1 MTCWTS
7 FFNKA
12 LLLTALLLLAGT
24 WGCARYRTEITVF
37 VPGTGEAEKE
47 MEAVERDEAAP
58 LPGDILIAVMP
69 VENLSATGAP
79 LDEIEQSVRIRLARS
94 GFRLLDGAA
103 FEQFRKKQRMRYIGG
118 LNGVLGEAL
127 QRELGVDAVLITSLE
142 AYREMDPPQI
152 SLIARL
158 VATGPNPEIIWID
171 SIGLSGDE
179 SRGLLDLKRIRDP
192 GVLLDKAVDGLIGS
206 LVAVVQTKPARD
218 EGYFSFIPES
228 WKAQGPGAL
237 TSPSYR
243 LNRKYL
249 PYDYFRSPL
258 IDPEK
263 EYAVAV
269 LPMLDLAVR
278 KQAGIIAQLHYVRE
292 LFNSTDFKILEPGV
306 VRQGLLEIR
315 AIMPFGPSL
324 AETDLITSDQLL
336 GADLVFAGKVFDY
349 QNTSINP
356 KVDYSMQVIEKTSRR
371 VVFGT
376 RTFNTGLDRV
386 FFYDFGR
393 VYTAHNLLREMAKVT
408 VQLLTAPSRPW
419 DRPEDFIVHRL
430 PWSGEPPA
438 RNYVMVAAAGGKLAV
453 GSCQSAALELP

>member
-12 LLLTALLLLAGT
+12 ALLIALLLLAGIC
-24 WGCARYRTEITVF
+24 GCARYRTEITVF
-37 VPGTGEAEKE
+37 IPSPGETEKE
-47 MEAVERDEAAP
+47 TEAGGREEAAP
-58 LPGDILIAVMP
+58 LPGDILIAVLP
-69 VENLSATGAP
+69 VENVSATDAP
-79 LDEIEQSVRIRLARS
+79 LDAIEQSIRIRLARS

-103 FEQFRKKQRMRYIGG
+103 FEQFRKKNRMRYIGG
-118 LNGVLGEAL
+118 LNGVLGEAM

-142 AYREMDPPQI
+142 AYRETDPPQI

-158 VATGPNPEIIWID
+158 VASGPNPEIIWID

-179 SRGLLDLKRIRDP
+179 SRGLLDLKLIRDP

-206 LVAVVQTKPARD
+206 MVAVVQTKPSR
-218 EGYFSFIPES
+218 EGGHLSFAEL
-228 WKAQGPGAL
+228 WKTGGGGTA
-237 TSPSYR
+237 TPSR

-292 LFNSTDFKILEPGV
+292 LFNSTDFNILEPGV
-306 VRQGLLEIR
+306 VREGLLEIR

-336 GADLVFAGKVFDY
+336 GVDLVFAGKVFDY
-349 QNTSINP
+349 QNTSFNP
-356 KVDYSMQVIEKTSRR
+356 KVDFSMQVIEKTSRR

-376 RTFNTGLDRV
+376 RTFSTGLDRV

-408 VQLLTAPSRPW
+408 VQLLTAPPRRW
-419 DRPEDFIVHRL
+419 EEPEDFIVHRL
-430 PWSGEPPA
+430 PWRSEPPA
-438 RNYVMVAAAGGKLAV
+438 RNYVMVAAAGGGK
-453 GSCQSAALELP
+453 

>member
-1 MTCWTS
+1 MNCWTS

-12 LLLTALLLLAGT
+12 TLLIVLLLLTGT

-37 VPGTGEAEKE
+37 IPSPGETEKD

-58 LPGDILIAVMP
+58 LPGDILIAVLP

-79 LDEIEQSVRIRLARS
+79 LDEIEQSVRIRLVHS
-94 GFRLLDGAA
+94 GFRVLDGAA
-103 FEQFRKKQRMRYIGG
+103 FEQFRKRHRMRYIGG

-152 SLIARL
+152 SLIVRL

-192 GVLLDKAVDGLIGS
+192 GALLDKAVDALIDS
-206 LVAVVQTKPARD
+206 MVAVVQAKHAR
-218 EGYFSFIPES
+218 EGGYFSFAEF
-228 WKAQGPGAL
+228 WKTGGGGTA
-237 TSPSYR
+237 TPSR

-315 AIMPFGPSL
+315 AIMPVGPSL
-324 AETDLITSDQLL
+324 AETDLITSDRLL

-349 QNTSINP
+349 QNTSFNP

-393 VYTAHNLLREMAKVT
+393 VYTAHNLLREMSKVT
-408 VQLLTAPSRPW
+408 VQLLTAPPRPW
-419 DRPEDFIVHRL
+419 DRPEEFIVHRL

-438 RNYVMVAAAGGKLAV
+438 RNYVTVAAGGRKFAV
-453 GSCQSAALELP
+453 GSLQSAVLELP